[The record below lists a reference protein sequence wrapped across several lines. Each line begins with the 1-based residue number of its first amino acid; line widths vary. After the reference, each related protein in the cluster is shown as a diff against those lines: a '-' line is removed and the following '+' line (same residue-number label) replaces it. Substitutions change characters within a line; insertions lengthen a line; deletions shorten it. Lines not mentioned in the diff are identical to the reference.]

1 MTGTSESSSSAGSI
15 CTLGTTATVLASPL
29 GMAAPACDQRLS
41 GKASTAQ
48 LCSWTGRWPNRSMRR
63 GGRVRRRCVGNAPRT
78 QSAPGNAPAFTVRCA
93 AHPPSLTI
101 ARPRRGAGITR
112 HRRRARLPSG
122 SLSSERIESGL
133 PLPVYCPGLDRPLAA
148 GLTPVPQV
156 ARRYDYGYGGGKVQP
171 RVAYL

>member
-1 MTGTSESSSSAGSI
+1 VTGTSESSSSAGSI

-112 HRRRARLPSG
+112 HKKSSSFR
-122 SLSSERIESGL
+122 SLSSERIESD
-133 PLPVYCPGLDRPLAA
+133 PAPACITVYCPAAFDRPFQQ
-148 GLTPVPQV
+148 VPQV
-156 ARRYDYGYGGGKVQP
+156 ALAEAVRLYGGGKVQP

>member
-1 MTGTSESSSSAGSI
+1 VTGTSESSSSAGSI

-112 HRRRARLPSG
+112 HKKSSSFRESFQNALSPACPCLYIAPALIAPLQQAKFDAGAASRSPLRLR
-122 SLSSERIESGL
+122 L
-133 PLPVYCPGLDRPLAA
+133 
-148 GLTPVPQV
+148 
-156 ARRYDYGYGGGKVQP
+156 YGGGKVQP
-171 RVAYL
+171 RVA